1 MNIPRIRPQAY
12 RFIPRKM
19 SRIEKPGDQK
29 PHPRAALYL
38 LCIAWGLLVL
48 FGVQALADE
57 PLGSTYVPMDS
68 WVYAAFDRLAGL
80 DVINKQF
87 VGLRPWTRLQCAQLV
102 LDAEDNL
109 ENTVG
114 NNEEA
119 QPLLDALNREFSEEL
134 NLLNGSPARRAEV
147 ESVYTRALGISGT
160 PLRDGYH
167 FGQTLTDDFGR
178 PFNTGFNNV
187 SGFSARAVRGR
198 FFAYLRGE
206 YQFSP
211 AYAGL
216 TPSQQAYL
224 EQADGTP
231 TAINSQA
238 TAATDHFDLLDTYAG
253 MRISIYDITFGK
265 QTLWWGP
272 GTLGPMLASD
282 NVDPI
287 LMLRINQVQPI
298 VLPGFLSFMGPVRV
312 QAYLGRLSGNEYPR
326 GPYVHGEKALL
337 KPTRNLEIGFS
348 RTTEAFGQGI
358 PLTLHN
364 LFATY
369 FSVTDICCTANPQD
383 FPGKRESGMDLSY
396 RLPFLRKW
404 ATIYTDDLSEDD
416 ISPLVDPGRAMY
428 NPGLY
433 LSQLPHLRSFDFR
446 VEVANTGS
454 QNEHAYS
461 SFFYKAAF
469 TNKGF
474 LMGDA
479 VGQWGK
485 EFDAS
490 TTYWHS
496 PRQRLE
502 IGWNEHRVA
511 KELIPNGGAQ
521 DSVRIKA
528 DWLTKKDMEFSALIQ
543 HERWSFPFLATGK
556 QSDNVFSLQLTFYP
570 KKLQPR
576 TALKDF
582 D

>member
-1 MNIPRIRPQAY
+1 M
-12 RFIPRKM
+12 
-19 SRIEKPGDQK
+19 
-29 PHPRAALYL
+29 L
-38 LCIAWGLLVL
+38 LGA
-48 FGVQALADE
+48 QALADE

-68 WVYAAFDRLAGL
+68 WVYSVFDRLAGL
-80 DVINKQF
+80 GAINKQF

-109 ENTVG
+109 ENAAG
-114 NNEEA
+114 SNGKA
-119 QPLLDALNREFSEEL
+119 QPLLDALSQEFNAEL
-134 NLLNGSPARRAEV
+134 NFLNGSAARGAEV

-160 PLRDGYH
+160 SLRDGYH
-167 FGQTLTDDFGR
+167 FGQTITDDFGR

-198 FFAYLRGE
+198 FFAYVRGE

-224 EQADGTP
+224 AQADDTP

-312 QAYLGRLSGNEYPR
+312 EGYFGRLSGNEYPR

-337 KPTRNLEIGFS
+337 KPTPNLEVGFS
-348 RTTEAFGQGI
+348 RSTEAFGQGI

-383 FPGKRESGMDLSY
+383 FPGKRQSGFDMSY
-396 RLPFLRKW
+396 RLPLLRKW

-416 ISPLVDPGRAMY
+416 VSPLVNPGRAMY

-433 LSQLPHLRSFDFR
+433 LSQLPCLQKFDFR
-446 VEVANTGS
+446 LELATTG
-454 QNEHAYS
+454 QQHEQAYS
-461 SFFYKAAF
+461 SFFYKPGF
-469 TNKGF
+469 SNKGF
-474 LMGDA
+474 LMGNA
-479 VGQWGK
+479 VGRWGK

-496 PRQRLE
+496 PRQRVE

-521 DSVRIKA
+521 DSVRFKA
-528 DWLTKKDMEFSALIQ
+528 DWLAQKNMEFSALAQ
-543 HERWSFPFLATGK
+543 HERWSFQFLANGR
-556 QSDNVFSLQLTFYP
+556 QSDNVFSLQITVYP
-570 KKLQPR
+570 KKPRLR
-576 TALKDF
+576 TALRGWN
-582 D
+582 

>member
-1 MNIPRIRPQAY
+1 MV
-12 RFIPRKM
+12 
-19 SRIEKPGDQK
+19 
-29 PHPRAALYL
+29 AAT
-38 LCIAWGLLVL
+38 ISW
-48 FGVQALADE
+48 ADGAI
-57 PLGSTYVPMDS
+57 GSAYVPMDS

-80 DVINKQF
+80 GVINKQF

-109 ENTVG
+109 ENAGVK
-114 NNEEA
+114 NEKA
-119 QPLLDALNREFSEEL
+119 QPLFDALIQEFSTEIDY
-134 NLLNGSPARRAEV
+134 LNGNSQYQALV

-160 PLRDGYH
+160 PLRDGDH

-187 SGFSARAVRGR
+187 SGFSARAARGR
-198 FFAYLRGE
+198 FFAYVRGE
-206 YQFSP
+206 YQYSP

-216 TPSQQAYL
+216 TASQQTSLA
-224 EQADGTP
+224 QRDGTP

-238 TAATDHFDLLDTYAG
+238 TPATDHFDLLDTYVG
-253 MRISIYDITFGK
+253 VRFSIYDVTFGK

-272 GTLGPMLASD
+272 GTVGPMLGSD

-287 LMLRINQVQPI
+287 LMLKLNQVQPI

-312 QAYLGRLSGNEYPR
+312 EAYFGRLSGNEYPR

-337 KPTRNLEIGFS
+337 KPTPNLEIGFS
-348 RTTEAFGQGI
+348 RSTEAFGQGI
-358 PLTLHN
+358 PFTLHN

-369 FSVTDICCTANPQD
+369 FSTTDICCTANPQD
-383 FPGKRESGMDLSY
+383 FPGKRQSGMDLSY

-433 LSQLPHLRSFDFR
+433 LSQLPHLQKFDFR
-446 VEVANTGS
+446 VEIANTGS

-461 SFFYKAAF
+461 SFLYKPAF
-469 TNKGF
+469 SNKGF
-474 LMGDA
+474 LMGNA

-490 TTYWHS
+490 ATYWHT

-521 DSVRIKA
+521 DSVRVKA
-528 DWLTKKDMEFSALIQ
+528 DWLVHKDMEISALAQ
-543 HERWSFPFLATGK
+543 HERWSFQFLANGK
-556 QSDNVFSLQLTFYP
+556 QSDNVFSLQVTFYP
-570 KKLQPR
+570 KKLQSR
-576 TALKDF
+576 AALKNF